1 MNDTF
6 ERMLTDLPMFAEH
19 NLKIRTKTGGEPI
32 PLKLNRAQLYL
43 HLRAEEQ
50 KKRTGKVRIIVL
62 KGRQQGLSTY
72 IAARFYHQT
81 SCRHGILT
89 FIFAHDSEGSDSL
102 YSMVKNYYELS
113 HPAFRPALGK
123 SNAKE
128 LLFPALRSGYKVGS
142 AGTGK
147 GLGRSKTFQQ
157 LHWSEVA
164 YSASADDHSAGIL
177 QTVADLP
184 GTEVFLESTSAG
196 MGDYFHRACKK
207 AMAGQKESGEAGKFE
222 LVFIP
227 WYWQDEYKRP
237 VPPGFVI
244 EPKQDGQDYT
254 SEEEYYEMFKKDG
267 LTLEHLAWRRNKI
280 QDDFQGD
287 VVRFMREYPFYPEE
301 AFEAS
306 SEDCYIKP
314 LLIRKARN
322 TPKVPTQ
329 APLIWGVDPSRL
341 GGDEFKICER
351 KGRNLLRLRTLPP
364 GRVDETA
371 ARLIKQINEF
381 KPTRVNIDCGGLGV
395 GVYDI
400 CVGNGYGNIVKKVDF
415 GSASTN
421 PDINKN
427 KRAEMVRKFR
437 TWLEDY
443 PCSVSCDERE
453 ADKLQAEAA
462 VVSVK
467 WSNNAQ
473 MMVRPKEEIKKDL
486 GFSPDNFDAALL
498 TFADEVAD
506 PETLKHARPL
516 ETYIADHSFNPF
528 GDMR

>member
-1 MNDTF
+1 MNCTF
-6 ERMLTDLPMFAEH
+6 ERMMRDLPMFAEH
-19 NLKIRTKTGGEPI
+19 NLKIRTKTGGDPI
-32 PLKLNRAQLYL
+32 PLRLNRAQLYL
-43 HLRAEEQ
+43 HSRAEEQ
-50 KKRTGKVRIIVL
+50 KRRTGKVRIIVL

-89 FIFAHDSEGSDSL
+89 FIFAHDTEGSDSL

-113 HPAFRPALGK
+113 DAAFRPALGK

-177 QTVADLP
+177 QTVADMP
-184 GTEVFLESTSAG
+184 NTEVFLESTSAG

-207 AMAGQKESGEAGKFE
+207 AQVAEKDGKTDGFE

-227 WYWQDEYKRP
+227 WYWQDEYKRA

-244 EPKQDGQDYT
+244 EPRQDGQDYT
-254 SEEEYYEMFKKDG
+254 SEEEYYAHFKADG

-280 QDDFQGD
+280 NDDFQGD
-287 VVRFMREYPFYPEE
+287 TVRFMREYPFYPEE

-322 TPKVPTQ
+322 TLKIPTQ
-329 APLIWGVDPSRL
+329 APLIFGVDPSRL
-341 GGDEFKICER
+341 GGDQFKVCHR
-351 KGRNLLRLRTLPP
+351 LGRNMPKLYTLPP

-371 ARLIKQINEF
+371 ARLIKQINEY
-381 KPTRVNIDCGGLGV
+381 KPVRVNIDCGGLGV

-400 CVGNGYGNIVKKVDF
+400 CVGNGYGNIVRKVDF
-415 GSASTN
+415 GGASTN
-421 PDINKN
+421 ADINKN
-427 KRAEMVRKFR
+427 KRAEMIRKFR
-437 TWLEDY
+437 TWLEDS
-443 PCSVSCDERE
+443 PCSISCDERE

-467 WSNNAQ
+467 YVNNAQ
-473 MMVRPKEEIKKDL
+473 LLARPKEEIKKEL
-486 GFSPDNFDAALL
+486 GFSPDNFDAACL
-498 TFADEVAD
+498 TFADEVANPD
-506 PETLKHARPL
+506 MNKHAKPL
-516 ETYIADHSFNPF
+516 ETLIAKHDFNPF
-528 GDMR
+528 QNM